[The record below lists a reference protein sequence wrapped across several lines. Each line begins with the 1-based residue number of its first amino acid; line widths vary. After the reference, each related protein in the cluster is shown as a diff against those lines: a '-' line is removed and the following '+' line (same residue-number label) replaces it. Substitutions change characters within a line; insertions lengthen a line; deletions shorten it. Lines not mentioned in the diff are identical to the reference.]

1 MWAPI
6 TMFTFIDKGTERL
19 SDLPKVTHLEKK
31 KQTQKWRG
39 KKGRKCS
46 KSTQIVESKIVEM
59 NAMYL

>member
-31 KQTQKWRG
+31 KKKQKRRG

>member
-31 KQTQKWRG
+31 KKKL
-39 KKGRKCS
+39 KKGEARKDGNVV
-46 KSTQIVESKIVEM
+46 KVHKLQKVK
-59 NAMYL
+59 LWK

>member
-1 MWAPI
+1 MWAPV

-19 SDLPKVTHLEKK
+19 SDLPKVTQLEKK
-31 KQTQKWRG
+31 KKTQKRRG

-59 NAMYL
+59 NAIYL

>member
-31 KQTQKWRG
+31 KKKQKRRG
-39 KKGRKCS
+39 KNGRKCS

>member
-31 KQTQKWRG
+31 KQTQKRRG

-59 NAMYL
+59 NAMNL

>member
-1 MWAPI
+1 MWAPV

-19 SDLPKVTHLEKK
+19 SDLPKVTQLEKK
-31 KQTQKWRG
+31 NKTQNRRG

-59 NAMYL
+59 NAIYL